1 MDTLLN
7 LSMPWWH
14 FVVRGTLTYL
24 TLLLLLR
31 LAGKRSFGELSPFD
45 VIVLIL
51 VGGALRTALVGHD
64 ESLLGPAIA
73 VATIIALDR
82 LITWLC
88 AFSPR
93 ADRWI
98 EGEAVA
104 LARNGKTMHRELRR
118 QGISAEGFARELRRH
133 GIASVES
140 VGVARLEP
148 NGKITVLSR
157 DAPGKDP
164 LREET

>member
-14 FVVRGTLTYL
+14 FVVRGALSYL
-24 TLLLLLR
+24 TLFLLLR

-51 VGGALRTALVGHD
+51 VGGALRTALVGKD

-82 LITWLC
+82 LITWVC

-98 EGEAVA
+98 EGKAVL
-104 LARNGKTMHRELRR
+104 LARNGVTLHRELRR
-118 QGISAEGFARELRRH
+118 QGISEEGFTRELRHH
-133 GIASVES
+133 GMASVES
-140 VGVARLEP
+140 VGAARLEP
-148 NGKITVLSR
+148 NGKITVLAR
-157 DAPGKDP
+157 DARDANDA
-164 LREET
+164 

>member
-1 MDTLLN
+1 MDNLLN
-7 LSMPWWH
+7 LSMPWWQ
-14 FVVRGTLTYL
+14 FVVRATFTYF
-24 TLLLLLR
+24 TLLFLLR

-82 LITWLC
+82 LITWSC

-93 ADRWI
+93 VDRWI

-104 LARNGKTMHRELRR
+104 LARNGKTLQRELRR
-118 QGISAEGFARELRRH
+118 QGVSEESFARELRSH
-133 GIASVES
+133 GIASVEC
-140 VGVARLEP
+140 VGIARLEP

-157 DAPGKDP
+157 EAHDQGLTRDSD
-164 LREET
+164 